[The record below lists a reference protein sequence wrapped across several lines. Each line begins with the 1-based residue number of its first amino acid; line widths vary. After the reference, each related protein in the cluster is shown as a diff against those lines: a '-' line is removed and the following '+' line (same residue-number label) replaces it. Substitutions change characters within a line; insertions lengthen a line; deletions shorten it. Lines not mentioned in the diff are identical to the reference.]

1 MLLLERGDKMP
12 LQKLSVRFPVPIQ
25 FPEGVDGETL
35 TIHLI
40 AWYFYSLGN
49 TEYALK
55 LTGESPLELEKTLL
69 ECGFSRRWLH
79 RMDSETIRKRVGAR
93 ELVKEA
99 EALAELRVK
108 QGWEEQDFKQD
119 FLRVQGEIAE
129 ILKKQQDGKGK

>member
-1 MLLLERGDKMP
+1 MP
-12 LQKLSVRFPVPIQ
+12 LQKLSVKFPVPIQ
-25 FPEGVDGETL
+25 FPEGVDGEDL
-35 TIHLI
+35 AIHLI

-49 TEYALK
+49 IEYALK

-69 ECGFSRRWLH
+69 EFGFSRRWLH
-79 RMDSETIRKRVGAR
+79 RMDSETIKKRVEAR

-99 EALAELRVK
+99 KVLAEQRVK
-108 QGWEEQDFKQD
+108 QGWEVQDFKQD